1 MAIEVTIKESFPPN
15 TIVCNVSGNENKNI
29 SASEVVYHKTSASQ
43 TDEEAVLALK
53 TMIENN
59 EEPK

>member
-43 TDEEAVLALK
+43 TDEE
-53 TMIENN
+53 
-59 EEPK
+59 PK